1 MYSRDFHD
9 KSGGDSVSGCSI
21 YAIEKNFVS
30 SDSDAAFHL
39 YFEG

>member
-1 MYSRDFHD
+1 MNSRDFHEM
-9 KSGGDSVSGCSI
+9 SGGDSVSGCSI

-30 SDSDAAFHL
+30 SDRNAAFHL